1 MADHDE
7 PEAVAL
13 ITAFVN
19 TRDVMSGSEALSGA
33 DGLEGWLREQ
43 GLLGWGTEVSDGD
56 ADVARELREALRD
69 VLVGRHG
76 GAAPAEATARFEAVA
91 GRFPLRVSM
100 HHGPP
105 GLVPVSTGVRG
116 ALGSVVAAVAATATS
131 EQWSRLKACLAD
143 DCRWAF
149 YDTSRNRSR
158 TWCSMESCG
167 NRTKTRA
174 YRARQRSARSSP
186 AAAGEDGPRA

>member
-7 PEAVAL
+7 PEPVAL

-19 TRDVMSGSEALSGA
+19 TRDVTSGSDALSGA
-33 DGLEGWLREQ
+33 DGLAIWLREH
-43 GLLGWGTEVSDGD
+43 GLLGSDSDVSDGD
-56 ADVARELREALRD
+56 ALAARELREALRD
-69 VLVGRHG
+69 VLVGRYD
-76 GAAPAEATARFEAVA
+76 GAVPVEVSSRFEAAA
-91 GRFPLRVSM
+91 GRYPLRVSLPD
-100 HHGPP
+100 GPP
-105 GLVPVSTGVRG
+105 GLVPVSAGAQG
-116 ALGSVVAAVAATATS
+116 ALGSVVAAVAATAT
-131 EQWSRLKACLAD
+131 EGRWSRLKACLAD

-174 YRARQRSARSSP
+174 YRARQRSAHST
-186 AAAGEDGPRA
+186 AAAAREDGPRA